1 MLYALI
7 FIMIVMVYIFIRNP
21 RSLYTIIFSLDF
33 LSIFLLLFANVIY
46 LIRIGN
52 YQYMYQFEYVIYR
65 MISKIPISYFNIK
78 IILNI
83 AFVLL
88 ITSTALLLESNI
100 KNEKK
105 VCIRKV
111 LVGAVAILGSIAVLF
126 LNSPFLTERLF
137 IMQSASPDKWN
148 AIRGQITAFNIG
160 MMLFCFSPAVKLLC
174 IMKKTNII
182 LKQTHSKILLI
193 SRLIIYVIVLTL
205 ITLTPISNLI
215 MKYDLY
221 SFTLTSFDNKFIWIA
236 LLLAMG
242 AILLI
247 IFGKFDIF
255 NEKLFNR
262 NYKYKNT
269 SIGTKDIRF
278 VFHSYKNALFSI
290 KLLSE
295 KALETIGQEECVTTL
310 KKINAQTISLSEQIS
325 DFLNIY
331 NQVCLNYDNTNIV
344 DCLDMALSG
353 MCISDNIEVI
363 KDYSEDDLI
372 FFGDKNLI
380 SECIVNVISN
390 ACEAISQSG
399 RKDGLIKIKTFSEM
413 SYICISVIDNGIGI
427 DKKIKNKVF
436 APLFSTK
443 KSHQNWGIGLAYTK
457 NILMAHMGD
466 ICFKSSP
473 NQFTEFQIT
482 LPLETL

>member
-1 MLYALI
+1 
-7 FIMIVMVYIFIRNP
+7 MIIIVYIFIRNP

-33 LSIFLLLFANVIY
+33 LSIFLLLLANVIY

-78 IILNI
+78 IIINI

-88 ITSTALLLESNI
+88 ITSAALLLESNI
-100 KNEKK
+100 KTEKK
-105 VCIRKV
+105 VCASKA
-111 LVGAVAILGSIAVLF
+111 LVAVVAVFGSVAVLF
-126 LNSPFLTERLF
+126 LNSPFLAEKLF
-137 IMQSASPDKWN
+137 IMQSVSPDKWN
-148 AIRGQITAFNIG
+148 AVRWQITVLNIG

-182 LKQTHSKILLI
+182 LKQTHSKRLLI

-205 ITLTPISNLI
+205 VILTPISNLI
-215 MKYDLY
+215 MNYDLY
-221 SFTLTSFDNKFIWIA
+221 SFTLTNYDNTFIWIA

-242 AILLI
+242 SILLI
-247 IFGKFDIF
+247 IFGKFDMF

-295 KALETIGQEECVTTL
+295 KALETIGEEECVTTL
-310 KKINAQTISLSEQIS
+310 KKINSQTVSLSEQIS

-331 NQVCLNYDNTNIV
+331 NQVSLNYDNINIA
-344 DCLDMALSG
+344 DCLDMALTD
-353 MCISDNIEVI
+353 MCFSDSIEVI

-372 FFGDKNLI
+372 FFGDKKLI

-390 ACEAISQSG
+390 ACEAINQSG

-413 SYICISVIDNGIGI
+413 SYICVSVTDNGIGI
-427 DKKIKNKVF
+427 DKKIRNKIF

-457 NILMAHMGD
+457 NILLTHMGD

-482 LPLETL
+482 LPMETI